1 MSRQRSSPAHLA
13 ATLCVRTTGC
23 VYLGMP
29 SYMHDYAGLRRDRLT
44 HASKS
49 TGQSALRGTLLAATA
64 GLQHANRRSGLL
76 IPSQPLSFSLC
87 TNLRCVLDY
96 EARRR
101 LAPEFVALAMGAI
114 CEPGDVFGESS
125 AVDSDDKCHC

>member
-23 VYLGMP
+23 VYLGIP
-29 SYMHDYAGLRRDRLT
+29 SYMHNYAGLRRDRLT

-76 IPSQPLSFSLC
+76 IPSSASESFSLQIF
-87 TNLRCVLDY
+87 TCVLDY

-114 CEPGDVFGESS
+114 CEPGDVFGDSS